1 MQTKS
6 SVSVSIKT
14 LIADVVIIALFCVTP
29 AIMHLFG
36 LSYHYFEPMRVA
48 LFAGMLIVAD
58 KKNSYLLAAILPI
71 SSMILSGMPTPLI
84 CALMVVELMLNVML
98 FYLLTKPGK
107 NAIAG
112 MFISII
118 VSKVVFRLMKC
129 LFVSGI
135 AFNSANLL
143 ANWQSQLI
151 MSIVLACAFGLLLK
165 LTEKR
170 PTA

>member
-6 SVSVSIKT
+6 SVSVRINT
-14 LIADVVIIALFCVTP
+14 ILIDVVIIALFCVTP

-129 LFVSGI
+129 LFVSSI

-151 MSIVLACAFGLLLK
+151 MSIVLACAFGLLMK